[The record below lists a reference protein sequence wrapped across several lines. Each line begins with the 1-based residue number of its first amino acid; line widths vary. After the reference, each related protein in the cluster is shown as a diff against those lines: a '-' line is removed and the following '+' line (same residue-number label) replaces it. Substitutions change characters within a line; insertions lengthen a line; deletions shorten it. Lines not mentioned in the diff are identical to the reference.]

1 MLDFEK
7 ASTAE
12 QINNPSDI
20 FLNGFIMNSK
30 KTQSVKLMNVSFA
43 NTAFNNILDEMDQFI
58 NSGNR
63 KGYISITN
71 TESLYHA
78 IKIPE
83 HAAYVNGAA
92 YSCCDGIGVVIA
104 GRLIGLDIPRLHGPD
119 LMLKCCEYGVSR
131 QWRHFFYGGKEG
143 VPNLL
148 GDKLIEKYPG
158 LIVAGVY
165 SPPFRELNENEKKEI
180 ISLINECNPDIV
192 WVGLGLLKQ
201 EKWIAEYKENL
212 NVPWMIGVGA
222 AFDFYAGTV
231 KRAPEFYRKIGLE
244 WLYRVVFEPRM
255 LRRNFLSLKLILKV
269 IWHGIKT
276 RKINIISKR
285 K

>member
-1 MLDFEK
+1 MYFIAGLIITFFNYGLPLSKMENK
-7 ASTAE
+7 TAKILGISLSCCE
-12 QINNPSDI
+12 FRDLLKVMHENIQT
-20 FLNGFIMNSK
+20 LK
-30 KTQSVKLMNVSFA
+30 K
-43 NTAFNNILDEMDQFI
+43 D
-58 NSGNR
+58 
-63 KGYISITN
+63 YISITN

-83 HAAYVNGAA
+83 HAAYINGAA
-92 YSCCDGIGVVIA
+92 YSCCDGIGAVLA

-119 LMLKCCEYGVSR
+119 LMLKCCEYGVGR

-148 GDKLIEKYPG
+148 GDKLTAKYPG

-180 ISLINECNPDIV
+180 LSLINECNPDIV

-285 K
+285 NNSSDNF